1 MGAREAAYTRGG
13 MLAIAAAVA
22 LGLGACGGEEDFANE
37 PRPAAP
43 INLSASV
50 DSERVNISPDRVG
63 AGLAEL
69 TVANLSD
76 QAVRVMLIG
85 PGSDDNPAT
94 DEIPAGG
101 VGNLRTDLAEGDYE
115 VAAQGADVM
124 PDRLTVGPPRP
135 GSEHELL
142 LP

>member
-13 MLAIAAAVA
+13 MLAIAAALA
-22 LGLGACGGEEDFANE
+22 LGVGACGEEEDFANE

-43 INLSASV
+43 INVSASV
-50 DSERVNISPDRVG
+50 DSERVTVSPDRVG

-85 PGSDDNPAT
+85 PGPDDNPST

-101 VGNLRTDLAEGDYE
+101 VGNLRTELAEGDYE
-115 VAAQGADVM
+115 VSAEGADVR
-124 PDRLTVGPPRP
+124 PDRLTVGPRRP
-135 GSEHELL
+135 SSENELL

>member
-1 MGAREAAYTRGG
+1 VLVRIGGRGEL
-13 MLAIAAAVA
+13 LAIAAALA
-22 LGLGACGGEEDFANE
+22 LGVGACGEEEDFANE
-37 PRPAAP
+37 PRPPAP
-43 INLSASV
+43 INVSASV
-50 DSERVNISPDRVG
+50 DSERVRVSPDRVG

-85 PGSDDNPAT
+85 PGPDDNPAT

-101 VGNLRTDLAEGDYE
+101 VGNLRTELAEGDYE
-115 VAAQGADVM
+115 VSAEGADVE
-124 PDRLTVGPPRP
+124 PDRLTVGPRRP
-135 GSEHELL
+135 SSENELL